1 MMKQINQFI
10 WFRLK
15 AGQICTIVLIM
26 AGTGW
31 QACSG
36 PTDRIHQKID
46 PGKNINIS
54 IHPYGR
60 TIFALDPQNIQ
71 EGLKAIKDEY
81 PVFLNGDL
89 NDTERLKGF
98 RAFLMDTVLQQLDIE
113 SRHIYPDYSPLNQT
127 LNQAFERF
135 HYFFPEEKTPEVY
148 TYISGLD
155 YEHRIQYF
163 DNNLIIAIDL
173 YLGSDYE
180 EYKKLGLPDYVIRH
194 FDEAYLLRDCL
205 YNMGQGQIYKDR
217 IGDKLL
223 DRIINEGKLLW
234 FVNLMVPDI
243 DFSVLFDYSPAQL
256 SWAKDKETMVWA
268 FLLENE
274 MLYAPNPEF
283 KMKWINDAPF
293 TSYFGPDS
301 PPRLG
306 MWVGYRIVNDFMNK
320 NPKIK
325 PRELMQIYDAQ
336 KILKQ
341 SHYKPDNK

>member
-1 MMKQINQFI
+1 MSFFGFKKMLSKTRVAYLLLIV
-10 WFRLK
+10 
-15 AGQICTIVLIM
+15 IVLL
-26 AGTGW
+26 
-31 QACSG
+31 QACVNSE
-36 PTDRIHQKID
+36 DRIHQKIHVD
-46 PGKNINIS
+46 DEIQIQ

-60 TIFALDPQNIQ
+60 TIFSLEPKNLQK
-71 EGLKAIKDEY
+71 ELKDLQAEY

-89 NDTERLKGF
+89 NDTVRFKGF
-98 RAFLMDTVLQQLDIE
+98 RAFLMDTVLQQLNNE
-113 SRHIYPDYSPLNQT
+113 SRRIYPDYAPLNQA

-135 HYFFPEEKTPEVY
+135 HYFFPGEKVPDVY

-163 DNNLIIAIDL
+163 DNKLIIAIDL
-173 YLGSDYE
+173 YLGSDYG

-194 FDEAYLLRDCL
+194 FDKAFLLRDCL
-205 YNMGQGQIYKDR
+205 YNMGQGQIYQDR

-223 DRIINEGKLLW
+223 DAFINEGKLLW
-234 FVNLMVPDI
+234 FVHLMIPEI
-243 DFSVLFDYSPAQL
+243 DLNILFDYSPAQL
-256 SWAKDKETMVWA
+256 SWAKDKESMVWA

-306 MWVGYRIVNDFMNK
+306 MWIGYRMVNDFMNK
-320 NPKIK
+320 NPKIQL
-325 PRELMQIYDAQ
+325 RELMQMYDAQ
-336 KILKQ
+336 KILKK
-341 SHYKPDNK
+341 SHYKPDSK